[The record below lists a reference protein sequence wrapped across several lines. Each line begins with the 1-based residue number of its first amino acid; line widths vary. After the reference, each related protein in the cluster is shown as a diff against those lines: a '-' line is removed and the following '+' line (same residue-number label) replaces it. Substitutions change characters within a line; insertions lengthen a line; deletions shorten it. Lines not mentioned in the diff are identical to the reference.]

1 MFYKK
6 RIIDL
11 RYEQDLKQLE
21 LAEILKIA
29 PTTYNNYENEYEI
42 MPIKHL
48 NNLCN
53 YFNVSLDYIMGF
65 TSIRNYSNSKSNI
78 NNYQTGKRLKSIR
91 KEKQLKQVN
100 LAEFLNTSQST
111 IAKIETGENALATP
125 FLYQICKKYNIS
137 ADYLLGKI
145 DEPKYL
151 K

>member
-111 IAKIETGENALATP
+111 IA
-125 FLYQICKKYNIS
+125 
-137 ADYLLGKI
+137 
-145 DEPKYL
+145 
-151 K
+151 

>member
-11 RYEQDLKQLE
+11 RYERDLKQLE

-29 PTTYNNYENEYEI
+29 PTTYNNYENEYER

-78 NNYQTGKRLKSIR
+78 NNYQTGKRLKSMR

-125 FLYQICKKYNIS
+125 FLYQICKKYHLS

>member
-11 RYEQDLKQLE
+11 RYERDLKQLE

-78 NNYQTGKRLKSIR
+78 NNYQTGKRLKSMR

-125 FLYQICKKYNIS
+125 FLYQICKKYHLS